1 MEDVLTVY
9 QQPEDPKR
17 PLVCLDEKPQTLHG
31 EPREPLPLAPGKPAR
46 HDYEYERNGTANL
59 FMIFAPLEGRRRVS
73 VTDRRT
79 ALDFAEV
86 IRELVDEEYPEAELI
101 TLVMDNLNTHTIGSL
116 YEAFPPAQARRLAQ
130 KLDIHHTPK
139 HGGRPLGPGST
150 WRRSSSRCWAG
161 SASADGSK
169 TGRRSRAKWR
179 HGKRTATVEPPG
191 WIGGSP
197 PTTPASSSSASTPRF
212 KIDGVLALAMD

>member
-73 VTDRRT
+73 VTERRT

-116 YEAFPPAQARRLAQ
+116 YEAFPPAQAHRLAQ

-139 HGGRPLGPGST
+139 HGSWLNMAEIELSVLGRQCLSGRIKDGET
-150 WRRSSSRCWAG
+150 LAREVAAWEADRNRRAARMDWRFTTDDARI
-161 SASADGSK
+161 K
-169 TGRRSRAKWR
+169 L
-179 HGKRTATVEPPG
+179 KRLY
-191 WIGGSP
+191 
-197 PTTPASSSSASTPRF
+197 PTLQ
-212 KIDGVLALAMD
+212 D